1 MLRFRR
7 VYITTVVLF
16 LGPGTATTQI
26 HRISFHTK
34 QKRQRPFR
42 GMAAGLR
49 RFTGQ
54 RGTELGESAHF
65 RVWAMV
71 RRTHSAAC
79 VYALGLWEERDH
91 LEMPDMVANACVYR

>member
-7 VYITTVVLF
+7 VYVTTVVLF

-26 HRISFHTK
+26 YRVSFHTK
-34 QKRQRPFR
+34 QKRQEPSR

-79 VYALGLWEERDH
+79 GYALGLWEERDH
-91 LEMPDMVANACVYR
+91 LERPDMVANACVYR